1 MAAWISSN
9 PARLLLALGLLC
21 RLRAWTPWQAANS
34 SFIFTLQRNG
44 RALEKQ
50 ARKEVTK
57 TMSKILR
64 FDCIVLGGGSA
75 GVVLAARL
83 SEDAGR
89 SVLLLEAGPT
99 FRPSEAPQSVRD
111 ASNLAPD
118 PELLWDDN
126 AARPPNAPFEL
137 RARVLGGG
145 SSINATNF
153 SRALPSDF
161 TRWTAR
167 GLAGWSY
174 EDVLPYYKKMETDH
188 QGDPSLHGHSGP
200 VRVRR
205 FDYSEMTPS
214 HVAFIETAKA
224 LGFPEID
231 DFNGPDNFGVGRLK
245 MNNENR
251 TRLSTALT
259 YLTDEV
265 WRRDNLT
272 IRGETL
278 VDAVRFEQRRAT
290 GVRLIGGEE
299 IDADIVVLAAGTLGS
314 AAILLRSGIGPAADL
329 AGLGIPVVAD
339 LPVGRHYM
347 EQPASVLLHA
357 TTPDK
362 LGGTEPPVS
371 VLLVARSGGRQDGP
385 PDLHVLPTHMAGV
398 VGASTKGT
406 VVAVNVAVP
415 RPEDEPRGRLTLT
428 SRDARTP
435 PEIDFGL
442 LRNPKD
448 LEKLA
453 DCVELGRRIAAT
465 KPFSDYLNEEISPG
479 PKIRSREEI
488 KSFLREHLQTY
499 TGHMTSSAPM
509 GPDYDPRAV
518 VDENAKVRRVDGL
531 YAGDAS
537 IMPDVPS
544 VATNPTVILMAEIV
558 SDRIKAAHAA
568 EVLVARSSS

>member
-1 MAAWISSN
+1 MTRFA
-9 PARLLLALGLLC
+9 
-21 RLRAWTPWQAANS
+21 
-34 SFIFTLQRNG
+34 
-44 RALEKQ
+44 
-50 ARKEVTK
+50 
-57 TMSKILR
+57 R
-64 FDCIVLGGGSA
+64 FDYVVVGGGSA
-75 GVVLAARL
+75 GAVLAARL
-83 SEDAGR
+83 SEDATR

-99 FRPSEAPQSVRD
+99 FRPGEAPQSVRD

-118 PELLWDDN
+118 PELMWDDN
-126 AARPPNAPFEL
+126 AARPANAPFEL

-145 SSINATNF
+145 SSVNATNF

-161 TRWTAR
+161 ARWTAR

-188 QGDPSLHGHSGP
+188 QGGPSLHGHSGP

-205 FDYSEMTPS
+205 FEHREMTPS
-214 HVAFIETAKA
+214 HLAFVDTAKA

-231 DFNGPDNFGVGRLK
+231 DFNGPQNFGVGRLK
-245 MNNENR
+245 MNNENGK
-251 TRLSTALT
+251 RLSTALT

-265 WRRDNLT
+265 WSRDNLT

-278 VDAVRFEQRRAT
+278 VDTVLFEQRRAT
-290 GVRLIGGEE
+290 GVRLVGGEE
-299 IDADIVVLAAGTLGS
+299 IDADTVILAAGTLGS
-314 AAILLRSGIGPAADL
+314 GAVLLRSGIGPAADL
-329 AGLGIPVVAD
+329 DGLAIPVVAD

-347 EQPASVLLHA
+347 EQPASVILHA
-357 TTPDK
+357 TTPGK

-371 VLLVARSGGRQDGP
+371 VLLAARSGGRQDGP

-398 VGASTKGT
+398 VGPSAKGT

-428 SRDARTP
+428 SRDPRIP

-479 PKIRSREEI
+479 PKVRSREEI
-488 KSFLREHLQTY
+488 KSFLLEHLQTY

-509 GPDYDPRAV
+509 GPDDDPRAV
-518 VDENAKVRRVDGL
+518 VDENGKVRRLDGL
-531 YAGDAS
+531 YVGDAS

-558 SDRIKAAHAA
+558 ADRVKAAHAA
-568 EVLVARSSS
+568 AVPIARSSS

>member
-1 MAAWISSN
+1 
-9 PARLLLALGLLC
+9 
-21 RLRAWTPWQAANS
+21 
-34 SFIFTLQRNG
+34 
-44 RALEKQ
+44 
-50 ARKEVTK
+50 
-57 TMSKILR
+57 MSKFSR
-64 FDCIVLGGGSA
+64 FDCVVVGGGSA

-83 SEDAGR
+83 SEDVSR

-99 FRPSEAPQSVRD
+99 FRPSEAPQSVLD
-111 ASNLAPD
+111 GSNLAPD
-118 PELLWDDN
+118 PKLMWDDN
-126 AARPPNAPFEL
+126 EARPPNAPFEM

-145 SSINATNF
+145 SSVNATNF

-161 TRWTAR
+161 ARWTAR

-174 EDVLPYYKKMETDH
+174 EEVLPYYKKMETDH
-188 QGDPSLHGHSGP
+188 QGDSSLHGHSGP

-205 FDYSEMTPS
+205 FDYREMTPS
-214 HVAFIETAKA
+214 HVAFIEAAKT

-231 DFNGPDNFGVGRLK
+231 DLNGLETFGVGRLK
-245 MNNENR
+245 MNNENG

-278 VDAVRFEQRRAT
+278 VDVVRFEQRRAA
-290 GVRLIGGEE
+290 GVRLVGGEE
-299 IDADIVVLAAGTLGS
+299 IDADTVVLAAGTLGS
-314 AAILLRSGIGPAADL
+314 GAILLRSGIGPAADL
-329 AGLGIPVVAD
+329 AELAIPVVAD
-339 LPVGRHYM
+339 LPVGRYYM
-347 EQPASVLLHA
+347 EQPASVLLYA

-362 LGGTEPPVS
+362 LRGTEPPVS
-371 VLLVARSGGRQDGP
+371 VILAARSGGREDGP

-398 VGASTKGT
+398 VGSSSKGT

-428 SRDARTP
+428 SRDPRIP

-479 PKIRSREEI
+479 PKVRSREDI

-509 GPDYDPRAV
+509 GPDDDPRAV
-518 VDENAKVRRVDGL
+518 VDKNGKVRRVDGL

-558 SDRIKAAHAA
+558 ADRIKAA
-568 EVLVARSSS
+568 SS

>member
-1 MAAWISSN
+1 
-9 PARLLLALGLLC
+9 
-21 RLRAWTPWQAANS
+21 
-34 SFIFTLQRNG
+34 
-44 RALEKQ
+44 
-50 ARKEVTK
+50 
-57 TMSKILR
+57 
-64 FDCIVLGGGSA
+64 
-75 GVVLAARL
+75 
-83 SEDAGR
+83 
-89 SVLLLEAGPT
+89 
-99 FRPSEAPQSVRD
+99 
-111 ASNLAPD
+111 
-118 PELLWDDN
+118 
-126 AARPPNAPFEL
+126 
-137 RARVLGGG
+137 
-145 SSINATNF
+145 
-153 SRALPSDF
+153 
-161 TRWTAR
+161 
-167 GLAGWSY
+167 
-174 EDVLPYYKKMETDH
+174 
-188 QGDPSLHGHSGP
+188 
-200 VRVRR
+200 
-205 FDYSEMTPS
+205 MTPS

-518 VDENAKVRRVDGL
+518 VDENGKVRRVDGL